1 MNDQTNITGLCIR
14 EATAVRTTPW
24 SRAIGRDTPF
34 GMLTVVIRKGSI
46 ESSPSA
52 PGRSAMQTSSM
63 MAVVAGCTILLGC
76 DLQPSVLFVTSG
88 SPYQVIHL
96 TDAEEGCPAPLR
108 VCYLTLLD
116 GGTSHGCWVRDHA
129 YIRAHFHD
137 LGDRLLPVT
146 EFRRTTLAE
155 YRNATLDEAVAAD
168 LLDIKIPSIPHPSV
182 GTNLRS
188 R

>member
-1 MNDQTNITGLCIR
+1 
-14 EATAVRTTPW
+14 
-24 SRAIGRDTPF
+24 
-34 GMLTVVIRKGSI
+34 
-46 ESSPSA
+46 
-52 PGRSAMQTSSM
+52 MQTSSM

-88 SPYQVIHL
+88 SPYQVIQL

-116 GGTSHGCWVRDHA
+116 GGTSHGCWVREHA
-129 YIRAHFHD
+129 YIHAHFDD
-137 LGDRLLPVT
+137 LGDRLIPVT